1 MLLLLLL
8 LIATR
13 IYAVEPLRRELPYLT
28 TTALRPYNP
37 VFYSCQNDE
46 APEALFY
53 KGFRGFVHHCKSA

>member
-28 TTALRPYNP
+28 TTALRPYNESYVVDICGCIYCLDP
-37 VFYSCQNDE
+37 LSVNHMDYHII
-46 APEALFY
+46 
-53 KGFRGFVHHCKSA
+53 R